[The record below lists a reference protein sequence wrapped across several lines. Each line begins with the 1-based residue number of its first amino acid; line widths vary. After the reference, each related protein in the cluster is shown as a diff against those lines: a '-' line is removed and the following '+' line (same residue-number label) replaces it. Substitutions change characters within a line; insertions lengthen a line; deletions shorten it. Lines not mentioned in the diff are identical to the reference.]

1 MGDKE
6 QLCLRCAPLPGLRR
20 GRNSLSSSN
29 ARLQLRRLPVKY
41 VQESFCSI
49 NSQNS
54 VTDNACQSRTITS
67 NQQNNAQLA

>member
-6 QLCLRCAPLPGLRR
+6 QLCLWCAPFPVCVKAPTASPQAMLDTP
-20 GRNSLSSSN
+20 
-29 ARLQLRRLPVKY
+29 LPVKY